1 MRLANRFQATQ
12 LLIQYNMR
20 LLANVAR
27 RYEGRG
33 IELEDLI
40 VEGTQGLER
49 AIVRF
54 DPSKGY
60 KFSTYAYMWIRQSIS
75 RCISEN
81 ARIVRLPSHVYEVP
95 RSHYLRSHRLVCVD
109 QGAAHLAGSLTQSA
123 GQDWFHATVR
133 VLALGNALSGA
144 RTRHIEARP
153 VSPALTHWWLADC
166 GQDPEDAG
174 CHGEGQS

>member
-27 RYEGRG
+27 RFEGRG
-33 IELEDLI
+33 VELEDLI

-95 RSHYLRSHRLVCVD
+95 RPTTSRHIGLCVCVLIR
-109 QGAAHLAGSLTQSA
+109 APPT
-123 GQDWFHATVR
+123 WHAM
-133 VLALGNALSGA
+133 
-144 RTRHIEARP
+144 
-153 VSPALTHWWLADC
+153 
-166 GQDPEDAG
+166 
-174 CHGEGQS
+174 